1 MAAVKK
7 KPQTIDDLAPDVELT
22 EAEQAALDGHAQ
34 SAPTEDTRS
43 GVEKLRSV
51 INQPGA
57 IVQGAP
63 EWAKVPHDLRIPK
76 DVEVGFFL
84 VPLPDG
90 SDMQIIMWELSVA
103 DERLARARADAL
115 GPGAR
120 LVEEMA
126 KQMMRAIDGRKVD
139 WMNPLPIESAWERMR
154 SKYRN
159 LFGGYYMKMHQLDDT
174 ERTDFFAN
182 RVVAR
187 RSA

>member
-7 KPQTIDDLAPDVELT
+7 KPTSIDDLAPDAELT
-22 EAEQAALDGHAQ
+22 DAEREAFGEHAE
-34 SAPTEDTRS
+34 SATTEDTRT

-63 EWAKVPHDLRIPK
+63 EWAKIPPDLKIPK

-84 VPLPDG
+84 IPLPDKTE
-90 SDMQIIMWELSVA
+90 MQIIAWELSVV
-103 DERLARARADAL
+103 DERVARARADAL

-126 KQMMRAIDGRKVD
+126 KQMFRVIDGKRVE
-139 WMNPLPIESAWERMR
+139 WMNPLIVESAWERMR
-154 SKYRN
+154 AKYRN
-159 LFGGYYMKMHQLDDT
+159 LFGGYYMKMHQLDDE